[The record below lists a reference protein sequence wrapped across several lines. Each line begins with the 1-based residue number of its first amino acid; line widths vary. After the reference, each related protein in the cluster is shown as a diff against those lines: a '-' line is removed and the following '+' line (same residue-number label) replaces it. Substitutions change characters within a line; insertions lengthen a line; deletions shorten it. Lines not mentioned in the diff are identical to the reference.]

1 MRRSE
6 RAFTLLEV
14 MAAVAVVAIVFTT
27 LARVASQGLQSQG
40 TSRRRF
46 EASLLADRA
55 LADIEADLQEGIVPE
70 LGQSDSEEGIFDV
83 SLEVL
88 PFDLAAAIPADP
100 GETRDAGGPSSSKAE
115 ANAEATPIRVIEVRV
130 RWEEGFD
137 EFEVVRTTFGL
148 DRSAISLPEGGGA
161 LPSPLT
167 LPPTG
172 APGTLR

>member
-27 LARVASQGLQSQG
+27 LARVASQGLHSQG

-55 LADIEADLQEGIVPE
+55 LADIEAGMQDGVMPE
-70 LGQSDSEEGIFDV
+70 LGQSESEEGIFEV
-83 SLEVL
+83 AVEVL
-88 PFDLAAAIPADP
+88 PFDLAAAIPAELDSTT
-100 GETRDAGGPSSSKAE
+100 GSDAPSPPKAE
-115 ANAEATPIRVIEVRV
+115 PDAESTPIRMIEVTV

-148 DRSAISLPEGGGA
+148 DRSALDLPEGVGA
-161 LPSPLT
+161 PTLPLT
-167 LPPTG
+167 GGEGVLP
-172 APGTLR
+172 